1 MSNRSKITFPERVVL
16 AILENDGQGASNTNQ
31 VFSKI
36 PTEANFTKEMVHQA
50 LLKLANRGIVKEPSK
65 GTFAPIQPT
74 IKSEGELVLSNR
86 GDYYVRM
93 ELDGE
98 LQQIYMDNEMVGKLL
113 PADRVRCE
121 VKTKGK
127 RSYVKSLSLLERKPQ
142 RYSAILDVFEKNAF
156 ALLQKNGLKDVKITH
171 PVDPANDGFKAIIE
185 VYDFPHN
192 SKNPHGRIIEIL
204 GEVGAADT
212 EMHAIVAEFGFNT
225 RFPEDVLDET
235 DAISNEILA
244 KDWGSRTD
252 MRDVFCITIDPADAK
267 DFDDAISF
275 EKGQNGEYTLGV
287 HIADVSHF
295 VTPGSAIDR
304 EATQRGTSVYL
315 VDRTIPM
322 LPEKLSN
329 DLCSLKPNVD
339 RLAFSVIFTFDTN
352 FNITKQWF
360 GKTVINSKRRFS
372 YEEAQDVIVNQLGD
386 YVEELTTL
394 NKIAKHFEKLRFEHG
409 ALRFESKEIR
419 FKFDDQKKPIEAF
432 AKTRFDAHLLIETFM
447 LMANQAVAKEV
458 KTMKKPALPFIYRSH
473 DLPPQEKLLEFAR
486 FCKLMGYPLNIDN
499 EPQMRK
505 SFNELMDRTAN
516 DPNAAILQ
524 QMAIRT
530 MSKAIYTA
538 FRSDHFGLAFE
549 YYTHFTSPIR
559 RYPDLLVHRLLQQ
572 YLINPSAE
580 TSESQ
585 IEMIAKHS
593 SNMEQKAAEAER
605 ASTKYTLA
613 LMMEKHIGKTM
624 EASITGITEWGIYA
638 MATEY
643 HCEGLIRLTDIK
655 GDRFTYYE
663 AEKKLVGQRTKKS
676 YHLGD
681 PITVSVKKTDPQKRI
696 IDFNLLD

>member
-1 MSNRSKITFPERVVL
+1 MSNKSKITFPERVVL
-16 AILENDGQGASNTNQ
+16 AILENDGKGAVNANQ
-31 VFSKI
+31 VLSKI
-36 PTEANFTKEMVHQA
+36 PKEANFSIDMVHQA
-50 LLKLANRGIVKEPSK
+50 LIKLANRGLVKEPSQ
-65 GTFAPIQPT
+65 GVYAPIKPS

-113 PADRVRCE
+113 PGDKVRCE

-127 RSYVKSLSLLERKPQ
+127 RSYVKSLSLLERVPQ

-156 ALLQKNGLKDVKITH
+156 GLIQKNGLKDIKLNH
-171 PVDPANDGFKAIIE
+171 HVDAKYDGQKAIIE
-185 VYDFPHN
+185 VFDFPQN
-192 SKNPHGRIIEIL
+192 SRNPLGRIIDIL
-204 GEVGAADT
+204 GVVGAADT

-225 RFPEDVLDET
+225 RFPDDVLEET
-235 DAISNEILA
+235 DAIPNEILA
-244 KDWGSRTD
+244 KDWGARKD

-267 DFDDAISF
+267 DFDDAISLQ
-275 EKGQNGEYTLGV
+275 KDDNGNYLLGV

-295 VTPGSAIDR
+295 VTPQSAIDR
-304 EATQRGTSVYL
+304 EAVQRGTSVYL

-329 DLCSLKPNVD
+329 DLCSLKPHVD
-339 RLAFSVIFTFDTN
+339 RLAFSVVFTINENLEVTA
-352 FNITKQWF
+352 QWF

-372 YEEAQDVIVNQLGD
+372 YEEAQDVIVNQVGD

-394 NKIAKHFEKLRFEHG
+394 NRLAKHYEKLRFENG

-419 FKFDDQKKPIEAF
+419 FRFDENKKPIEAYV
-432 AKTRFDAHLLIETFM
+432 KSRFDAHLLIETFM
-447 LMANQAVAKEV
+447 LMANQAVAKHV
-458 KTMKKPALPFIYRSH
+458 KLMKKPELPFIYRSH
-473 DLPPQEKLLEFAR
+473 DLPPQDKLLEFAR
-486 FCKLMGYPLNIDN
+486 FCKLMGYPINIDN

-505 SFNELMDRTAN
+505 SFNDLMERTAGDSN
-516 DPNAAILQ
+516 SEMLQ

-530 MSKAIYTA
+530 MSKAVYTA

-549 YYTHFTSPIR
+549 HYTHFTSPIR
-559 RYPDLLVHRLLQQ
+559 RYPDLLVHRLLQD
-572 YLINPSAE
+572 YLSNPAAVI
-580 TSESQ
+580 SESQ

-593 SNMEQKAAEAER
+593 SSMEQKAAEAER

-613 LMMEKHIGKTM
+613 LMMEQHIGKTM
-624 EASITGITEWGIYA
+624 DATITGITEWGIYA

-663 AEKKLVGQRTKKS
+663 AEKKLVGQRTKRS
-676 YHLGD
+676 YHMGD
-681 PITVSVKKTDPQKRI
+681 PISVSVKKTDPQKRI